1 MYERKIIMSKIKTIA
16 TTTLGILGT
25 IKLVELVGGGVVKI
39 SRHIKTSNAE
49 NNQCDD
55 DTEYMEDGCTIT
67 INGLDFIMTCSA
79 CPEQYD
85 VLKDGEM
92 VGYVRLRFGELRC
105 DYKDCAGE
113 KIYTH
118 LFDNHMLGTFI
129 NNSERMH
136 YLNLIAD
143 KLNERLKDDNSL
155 S

>member
-1 MYERKIIMSKIKTIA
+1 MSKIKTIA
-16 TTTLGILGT
+16 TTTLSILGT
-25 IKLVELVGGGVVKI
+25 VKFIELVGDGIVKI

-49 NNQCDD
+49 NNQCND
-55 DTEYMEDGCTIT
+55 DTEYMEDGYTIT

-92 VGYVRLRFGELRC
+92 VGYVRFRFSELRC
-105 DYKDCAGE
+105 DYKDCGGE
-113 KIYTH
+113 RIYTH
-118 LFDNHMLGTFI
+118 LFDDCPMLGTFI

-136 YLNLIAD
+136 YLKLIAD
-143 KLNERLKDDNSL
+143 KINERLKDDNSL